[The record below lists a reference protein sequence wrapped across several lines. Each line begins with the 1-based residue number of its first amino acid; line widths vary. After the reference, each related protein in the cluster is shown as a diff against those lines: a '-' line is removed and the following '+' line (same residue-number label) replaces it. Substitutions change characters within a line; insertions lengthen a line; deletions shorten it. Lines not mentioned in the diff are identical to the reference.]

1 MTAILFQREQKRGH
15 LSEQRKEKNSSGRSG
30 SKSYHCLSV
39 LVSSVREVLTYA
51 WLSDTRHGYTYTRN
65 AHLARGAM
73 SHHMQF
79 GGVLIGV
86 LAPLLVIL
94 GHAGGFSYEDL
105 PAVAMDYK
113 VHIDA
118 GKEDC
123 YFQYVNPG
131 ATFYVS
137 FQVLRGGD
145 GKAGFAVRNPQGI
158 IVHPYEW
165 RPNAD
170 YQDQSVNGG
179 YYSVCIDNQFSR
191 FAAKL
196 VNLYITVIR
205 YDQWQ
210 KYTKELEE
218 LNLSVENFTSTIV
231 NVERNINEMLQFQ
244 HLSRSREARDL
255 NLLLDNN
262 SYVQTWSIAQVLV
275 ITLTTMVQVFFV
287 RKLFNVKPSGHSKTR
302 I

>member
-1 MTAILFQREQKRGH
+1 MF
-15 LSEQRKEKNSSGRSG
+15 
-30 SKSYHCLSV
+30 
-39 LVSSVREVLTYA
+39 
-51 WLSDTRHGYTYTRN
+51 
-65 AHLARGAM
+65 
-73 SHHMQF
+73 
-79 GGVLIGV
+79 
-86 LAPLLVIL
+86 LLVHFGYALL
-94 GHAGGFSYEDL
+94 GLSLIQVVPEANGFSYENL

-145 GKAGFAVRNPQGI
+145 GKAGFAVRNPDGT
-158 IVHPYEW
+158 IVHPYQW
-165 RPNAD
+165 RANAD

-210 KYTKELEE
+210 KYTQELEE
-218 LNLSVENFTSTIV
+218 LNLSVENFTNTII
-231 NVERNINEMLQFQ
+231 NVEKNINEMLQTQ
-244 HLSRSREARDL
+244 HWSRSREARDL

-262 SYVQTWSIAQVLV
+262 SYVQIWSIAQLAL
-275 ITLTTMVQVFFV
+275 ILMTTTVQVYFV
-287 RKLFNVKPSGHSKTR
+287 RKLFDEKPSGHSKTR